1 MDFENVIEEASIQA
15 KQPRSIKTKLYNF
28 QSATLYHA
36 LNFEKTKEIRI
47 QDENREILI
56 ETNMGV
62 IANKVGSG
70 KSLIALSLIDND
82 EIKNS
87 EYICSF
93 VSDNNLVKEYIKTNY
108 CHKFKVNL
116 LVVPHN
122 LISQWS
128 SYIENDTSYKYKVL
142 SKKKELNEIFGELN
156 IDDNKISVHGGS
168 ISKETYMK
176 NIEEYFRDTKILL
189 ISSTYF
195 LYFVNILYDIGI
207 ENDICFERIFYDEAD
222 SINLSN
228 NKKLEANF
236 YWFISSSS
244 KNLRIPNA
252 EFRYVKMKI
261 DSDPKYIRYKLV
273 KDGGIQ
279 RNGFIKNSFESIKNY
294 ERSGKIYLKCN
305 EDFIDSNL
313 KIPKTIEHI
322 IKVKNPQILNILGKV
337 LSNDVKKLIAEGDI
351 VSAIQKLNCNYNPK
365 DDILKIF
372 TEKLTNQLDDK
383 KSLLEMVGKKKD
395 ITEEMRR
402 QKISKIESDIKELDE
417 KINYIYERI
426 KGKQICP
433 ISGDNILNEAYT
445 PCCNKCFELENLIS
459 WLEIKESCPICREK
473 LVANNIFVRDR
484 DESSK
489 KCNNK
494 KTSKKVSTK
503 YDEVMN
509 ILNKLDKN
517 KAGRVLIFSEN
528 NNTFDKLE
536 GLLKK
541 EKINYNILSGNN
553 NRINKILNFYREDT
567 SDLRVILMNVK
578 NYGCGINLENT
589 SDIILMHSINDN
601 LEKQVIGR
609 AERNG
614 RKGALNLWKIFY
626 EDEIIKY

>member
-1 MDFENVIEEASIQA
+1 MDFENVIEESSIQA
-15 KQPRSIKTKLYNF
+15 KQPKSIKTKLYNF

-82 EIKNS
+82 EIKKS

-108 CHKFKVNL
+108 CHKFNVNL

-128 SYIENDTSYKYKVL
+128 SYIENDTTYKYKIL

-156 IDDNKISVHGGS
+156 IDDNKISIRGEL
-168 ISKETYMK
+168 ISKEKYMQ
-176 NIEEYFRDTKILL
+176 NIKEYLGDTKVLL

-195 LYFVNILYDIGI
+195 LYFVNILYEIGI
-207 ENDICFERIFYDEAD
+207 ESDICFDRIFYDEAD
-222 SINLSN
+222 SINMSN
-228 NKKLEANF
+228 NKKLDANF

-261 DSDPKYIRYKLV
+261 DGDPKYIRYKLV

-279 RNGFIKNSFESIKNY
+279 KNGFIKNSFESIKNY

-305 EDFIDSNL
+305 NDFIESNL

-322 IKVKNPQILNILGKV
+322 IKVKNPEILNIFGKV
-337 LSNDVKKLIAEGDI
+337 INNEIKKLIAEGDI
-351 VSAIQKLNCNYNPK
+351 VGAIQKLNCNYNPK

-372 TEKLTNQLDDK
+372 TEKLANQLEDK
-383 KSLLEMVGKKKD
+383 KSLLEMIGKKKE
-395 ITEEMRR
+395 ITEEIRK
-402 QKISKIESDIKELDE
+402 QKAVKIESDIKELDE

-433 ISGDNILNEAYT
+433 ISGDDILNEAYT
-445 PCCNKCFELENLIS
+445 PCCNKCFEFENLIS

-473 LVANNIFVRDR
+473 LVSNKIFVRDQ
-484 DESSK
+484 EENAK
-489 KCNNK
+489 KHK
-494 KTSKKVSTK
+494 KKSFLNILSK
-503 YDEVMN
+503 YDEVIK
-509 ILNKLDKN
+509 ILEKVDKN
-517 KAGRVLIFSEN
+517 KPGRVLIFSEN

-541 EKINYNILSGNN
+541 ENINYNILSGNN
-553 NRINKILNFYREDT
+553 NRINKILNFYREEAT
-567 SDLRVILMNVK
+567 DLRVILMNVK

-614 RKGALNLWKIFY
+614 RKGSLNLWKIFY